1 MKNISQAG
9 ISSDPSD
16 AYAIALAQERAAWQI
31 VRGTL
36 QASPQYG
43 KALAEWRA
51 AVDRIGAEAEEL
63 LRHPLK
69 V

>member
-1 MKNISQAG
+1 MKNISQAA

-16 AYAIALAQERAAWQI
+16 AYAIALAQERTAWQI

-36 QASPQYG
+36 QASPQYE
-43 KALAEWRA
+43 KALAQWQA
-51 AVDRIGAEAEEL
+51 AVDRIGAEAEKL
-63 LRHPLK
+63 LKYSLK

>member
-1 MKNISQAG
+1 MKNISQTG

-16 AYAIALAQERAAWQI
+16 AYAIALAQERTAWQI
-31 VRGTL
+31 LRGTL
-36 QASPQYG
+36 QASPQYE
-43 KALAEWRA
+43 KALSEWLA

-63 LRHPLK
+63 LKHPLQ